1 MEDDGVLN
9 VLSLSRD
16 ARGLYLALNDVL
28 SSSIPML
35 SRVPS
40 QVRGHGTGELEP
52 KMRAVLC
59 LAVYIAL
66 DASLAAYEHAVEV
79 AVRSGASP
87 DEMMGVLFAVAPA
100 VGVAR
105 VVSAAPK
112 LASAMGFDVDRA
124 MEYLTTNGTEA
135 TGSP

>member
-1 MEDDGVLN
+1 
-9 VLSLSRD
+9 
-16 ARGLYLALNDVL
+16 
-28 SSSIPML
+28 
-35 SRVPS
+35 
-40 QVRGHGTGELEP
+40 
-52 KMRAVLC
+52 MRALVC
-59 LAVYIAL
+59 
-66 DASLAAYEHAVEV
+66 LAAYVALDVSAAAYAQAVEA

-124 MEYLTTNGTEA
+124 IEYLTTNGTDG